1 MLVLNSV
8 FVHGKYANYAGLS
21 IDQQNREKIEEK
33 EYGKVYDKSFIWL
46 TG

>member
-21 IDQQNREKIEEK
+21 IQQNREKIEEK
-33 EYGKVYDKSFIWL
+33 EYGKVYEKSFIWL